1 MAFPAPP
8 AHLPGGSEHYQVR
21 RGVVRRLHNRR
32 IGMIV
37 LPNGGY
43 QVHIAKALEPGEAA
57 ELRQQGHVDTVVDY
71 ILRERVRYS
80 VVTLSA
86 EAFAAMVSCWQELEE
101 KRRRKRA

>member
-1 MAFPAPP
+1 M
-8 AHLPGGSEHYQVR
+8 R

-37 LPNGGY
+37 LPNGDY
-43 QVHIAKALEPGEAA
+43 QVHIAKALAPGEAE
-57 ELRQQGHVDTVVDY
+57 ELRQQGHLNTVVDY
-71 ILRERVRYS
+71 IVRDWVRYS

-86 EAFAAMVSCWQELEE
+86 EAFAAMVSCWQQLEE